1 MAHEPLQEI
10 QVDIADFTRSVK
22 ENKGYRYF
30 KQHVEESGCGGEA
43 RLANDPV
50 AMNHPLE
57 EANVEAGT
65 GTCIGSDTGM

>member
-1 MAHEPLQEI
+1 MSCTVCP
-10 QVDIADFTRSVK
+10 DWTNK
-22 ENKGYRYF
+22 EHRYF

-65 GTCIGSDTGM
+65 GTGIGSDTGSEKNPD